1 MQWYL
6 FEWHPAL
13 TFIVTRLHH
22 THYCIKMTTAVDKM
36 TTTASMYLWT
46 TSMKQDTKL
55 FRARLGKNHY
65 QTGFLFSGKICR
77 RWSNKDT
84 FYAKWLDG
92 VGHLFF
98 QNPAT
103 VDEEKMEQVRSIFQP
118 NFAGGASGN
127 ISRQSSSTSTA
138 STFNGKAFESAFL
151 PLQIDCC
158 CILCQVFYQCCVLM
172 PFSSVFVIIWSLFL
186 LSFIFLASVCW
197 SIASC
202 EWIGKMQM
210 LIER

>member
-1 MQWYL
+1 MCYIHSLEYVIESLRMQWYL

-84 FYAKWLDG
+84 FYVKWLDG
-92 VGHLFF
+92 VCHLFF
-98 QNPAT
+98 PESSHCWRGEDGTSAEHLSAKLCRRCVWQHQSAVVFNLY
-103 VDEEKMEQVRSIFQP
+103 SFYFQ
-118 NFAGGASGN
+118 
-127 ISRQSSSTSTA
+127 
-138 STFNGKAFESAFL
+138 
-151 PLQIDCC
+151 
-158 CILCQVFYQCCVLM
+158 
-172 PFSSVFVIIWSLFL
+172 W
-186 LSFIFLASVCW
+186 
-197 SIASC
+197 
-202 EWIGKMQM
+202 
-210 LIER
+210 